1 LTARGFRP
9 IGRPPCKADAIAI
22 GLDEL
27 EAIRLADV
35 EGLYQDAAAGQM
47 GVSRQTYA
55 RILTRARTAV
65 ARCLLEE
72 KMLLVESKN
81 AEPVVEG
88 TVAPSSC
95 PVHGGRRRRGRKCH
109 CSDAEPGCARGC
121 QRRGCGPSS

>member
-9 IGRPPCKADAIAI
+9 IGHPPCKADAITI

-35 EGLYQDAAAGQM
+35 EGLYQDPAAGQM
-47 GVSRQTYA
+47 RVSRQTYA

-72 KMLLVESKN
+72 KMLLVKRKN

-88 TVAPSSC
+88 IVAPSSC

-121 QRRGCGPSS
+121 QRRGYGRSS